1 MLRDPNKI
9 FEIEN
14 PFPQWLVS
22 YIENQTK
29 DVDWKFVNVPEEDE
43 QDGNYKTPALFTNVM
58 YCTSS
63 NILDD
68 HKELSNMLHT
78 ALTMDIIPKYIPDA
92 HVNQVTRTRLNGTV
106 QGVYYGPH
114 NDVRNGQPGLWT
126 FVYYVNDAD
135 GDTVFFSDDG
145 KTEMKRTKYKKGN
158 GVLFPAHYWHTMDVT
173 SVPLRVSIGMT
184 YSIETKL
191 NAEETTA

>member
-1 MLRDPNKI
+1 MRDPNRI

-14 PFPQWLVS
+14 PFPEWMVQ
-22 YIENQTK
+22 YIEDQTK
-29 DVDWKFVNVPEEDE
+29 DVNWQFVNVPEEHE
-43 QDGNYKTPALFTNVM
+43 EGLNYRTPALFTNVM
-58 YCTSS
+58 FCTQS

-68 HKELSNMLHT
+68 HKELTKLLHT
-78 ALTMDIIPKYIPDA
+78 ALTREIIPNTIPDA
-92 HVNQVTRTRLNGTV
+92 QINQVTRTRLNGTV

-135 GDTVFFSDDG
+135 GDTVFFSDEG

-158 GVLFPAHYWHTMDVT
+158 AILFPAHYWHTMDVT
-173 SVPLRVSIGMT
+173 TVPLRVSIGMT

-191 NAEETTA
+191 NEE

>member
-1 MLRDPNKI
+1 MRDPNKI
-9 FEIEN
+9 FEIEK
-14 PFPQWLVS
+14 PFPDWMVQ
-22 YIENQTK
+22 YIEDQTK
-29 DVDWKFVNVPEEDE
+29 DVNWQFVSVPEEHE
-43 QDGNYKTPALFTNVM
+43 EGLNYRTPALFTNVM
-58 YCTSS
+58 FCTQS

-68 HKELSNMLHT
+68 HKELTKLLHT
-78 ALTMDIIPKYIPDA
+78 ALTREIITNTIPDA
-92 HVNQVTRTRLNGTV
+92 QINQVTRTRLNGTV

-135 GDTVFFSDDG
+135 GDTIFFSDEG

-158 GVLFPAHYWHTMDVT
+158 AILFPAHYWHTMDVT
-173 SVPLRVSIGMT
+173 TVPLRVSIGMT

-191 NAEETTA
+191 NAE

>member
-1 MLRDPNKI
+1 MRDPNRI
-9 FEIEN
+9 FEIEK
-14 PFPQWLVS
+14 PFPDWMVQ
-22 YIENQTK
+22 YIEDQTK
-29 DVDWKFVNVPEEDE
+29 DVNWQFVSVPEEHE
-43 QDGNYKTPALFTNVM
+43 EGLNYRTPALFTNVM
-58 YCTSS
+58 FCTQS

-68 HKELSNMLHT
+68 HKELTKLIHT
-78 ALTMDIIPKYIPDA
+78 ALTREIIPNTIEDA
-92 HVNQVTRTRLNGTV
+92 QINQVTRTRLNGTV

-135 GDTVFFSDDG
+135 GDTVFFSDEG

-158 GVLFPAHYWHTMDVT
+158 AILFPAHYWHTMDVT
-173 SVPLRVSIGMT
+173 TAPLRVSIGMT

-191 NAEETTA
+191 NEE

>member
-1 MLRDPNKI
+1 MRDPNRI
-9 FEIEN
+9 FEIEK
-14 PFPQWLVS
+14 PFPDWMVQ
-22 YIENQTK
+22 YIEDQTK
-29 DVDWKFVNVPEEDE
+29 DVNWQFVSVPEEHE
-43 QDGNYKTPALFTNVM
+43 EGLNYRTPALFTNVM
-58 YCTSS
+58 FCTQS

-68 HKELSNMLHT
+68 HKELTKLIHT
-78 ALTMDIIPKYIPDA
+78 ALTREIIPNTIEDA
-92 HVNQVTRTRLNGTV
+92 QINQVTRTRLNGTV

-135 GDTVFFSDDG
+135 GDTIFFSDEG

-158 GVLFPAHYWHTMDVT
+158 AILFPAHYWHTMDVT
-173 SVPLRVSIGMT
+173 TAPLRVSIGMT

-191 NAEETTA
+191 NEE